1 MCNLMEMVPGCQSDL
16 IASHPLFSREIS
28 CPVAD
33 RLHTESKVYREPTN
47 QSKCQWCHYS
57 IAITV

>member
-1 MCNLMEMVPGCQSDL
+1 MCNLMEMVPGCQADL

-33 RLHTESKVYREPTN
+33 KTAHWKKGLQGTN
-47 QSKCQWCHYS
+47 LNASGV
-57 IAITV
+57 IIL